1 MLTIGPRHVGTIHPQ
16 LFNYENNELYT
27 DNIVGFY
34 LLLFFTKSSLHIYNI
49 YIYNDNNVCAKSS
62 IDE

>member
-1 MLTIGPRHVGTIHPQ
+1 MLTIGPRHVGTIHSQ

-49 YIYNDNNVCAKSS
+49 YI
-62 IDE
+62 